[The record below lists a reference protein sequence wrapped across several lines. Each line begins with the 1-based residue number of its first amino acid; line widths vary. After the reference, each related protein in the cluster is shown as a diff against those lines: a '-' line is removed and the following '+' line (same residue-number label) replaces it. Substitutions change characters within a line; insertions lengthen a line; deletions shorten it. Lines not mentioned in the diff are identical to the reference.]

1 MDLNIN
7 WNAISRDSL
16 PMCNLLNEMREF
28 CKTYCVCHLGG
39 AYDTRNQSFCSQENH
54 ISLPTPSAS
63 EVSPYISLPEQD
75 KKYSELFL
83 EAEEGSPEVKTNQL
97 LTSSEQTQQSSEEL
111 KNDPPTVREIR
122 YRTNRSQRLDIT
134 DKLTVL
140 RGLLLKT
147 RVSSLRCSAK
157 KTRYTKNKYLG
168 RRSKYIGVTRNNIHW
183 QALINVDH
191 KKKYI
196 GTFIDEIEAAKTYDL
211 YALAMQGRR
220 ANLNFSYKP
229 QKMIEI
235 IDHYLANGRINLN
248 N

>member
-16 PMCNLLNEMREF
+16 PMCNLLNVLREF
-28 CKTYCVCHLGG
+28 CKTYCVCHLGRV
-39 AYDTRNQSFCSQENH
+39 YDTRNQSLCSQENH
-54 ISLPTPSAS
+54 ISLPTPNAS
-63 EVSPYISLPEQD
+63 EISPHISLPEQD

-83 EAEEGSPEVKTNQL
+83 GVEEGSPEVKTNQL
-97 LTSSEQTQQSSEEL
+97 LTSSEQTQQSSEKL

-122 YRTNRSQRLDIT
+122 YRTNRSQTLDIT

-147 RVSSLRCSAK
+147 RVSSLRHSTK

-168 RRSKYIGVTRNNIHW
+168 RRSKYIGVTKNNIHW

-235 IDHYLANGRINLN
+235 IDHYLTNGRINLN